1 MMIEF
6 GKTLRSAREAAGL
19 TVAQLAE
26 RTHMAP
32 SRIEELESENFAKI
46 PAAIYGRG
54 FVRLYCEAV
63 GLDPKPLS
71 DEFTAI
77 FDGSRDLEIREREPD
92 AVLPEAEPE
101 PERPATTEDGR
112 DIPQPP
118 PEAEPPPEP
127 APLSRYAAPIR
138 ERRSGVPPT
147 FWRIGALALAAALV
161 AVAAGVG
168 LCALYRATGGD
179 RPSPDAAAAQP
190 AESAP
195 SAAPQPRDQQKIP
208 PLYID

>member
-1 MMIEF
+1 MIEF

-32 SRIEELESENFAKI
+32 SRIEELEAEDFAKI

-92 AVLPEAEPE
+92 AALPEAEPE
-101 PERPATTEDGR
+101 PARPASAED
-112 DIPQPP
+112 DQDLPQPLP
-118 PEAEPPPEP
+118 EPPPAT

-138 ERRSGVPPT
+138 ERRGGVPPAA
-147 FWRIGALALAAALV
+147 WRIGALAVAAALV
-161 AVAAGVG
+161 AVGVG
-168 LCALYRATGGD
+168 LGLRALYRATEGS
-179 RPSPDAAAAQP
+179 RPAPDAATAQP
-190 AESAP
+190 VKSGAAAET
-195 SAAPQPRDQQKIP
+195 QPRDQQQIP

>member
-1 MMIEF
+1 MIEF
-6 GKTLRSAREAAGL
+6 GKTLQSAREAAGL

-32 SRIEELESENFAKI
+32 SRIEELEAEDFAKI

-92 AVLPEAEPE
+92 DIQTEAESKHPM
-101 PERPATTEDGR
+101 ATDDDQG
-112 DIPQPP
+112 IPQPLP
-118 PEAEPPPEP
+118 EPPAAS

-138 ERRSGVPPT
+138 ERRNGVPPAA
-147 FWRIGALALAAALV
+147 WRIGALALAAATIAI
-161 AVAAGVG
+161 AVGLG
-168 LCALYRATGGD
+168 LCALYRATGGSQ
-179 RPSPDAAAAQP
+179 PSPDAAAQP
-190 AESAP
+190 EMRSTSAT
-195 SAAPQPRDQQKIP
+195 PQPRDQQQIP